1 MKRPL
6 LLFWAFVLVLM
17 PAVAQ
22 KSTQN
27 LKQLF
32 LDAEYFFLNEDFE
45 EALYSY
51 NTISKRGNANNANI
65 NYRIG
70 QCYLNIPG
78 EKEKAIDY
86 LLKATSNVSSK
97 YTEGAFKET
106 KAPFDA
112 WFYLGN
118 AYRINNQLDKA
129 IDCYNQF
136 KQLIGPKNVVGNKVA
151 DKEMNSCDVA
161 RSMMKSPV
169 FIKTKNLGRPVN
181 TTNRDFFPVVS
192 GDESVLVYNSA
203 LKFYQAVFF
212 SKKVNGKWSSP
223 LNVTAALQSDGDQY
237 VSSLAFDGTEL
248 YLRKEDNYEANLMVS
263 KYEKGKWTR
272 SKPLNRNI
280 NTKFFEGNC
289 SVSKDGL
296 TLYFSSNRSGSTGAM
311 DIYKSERKPSGDW
324 GLAINLGKV
333 INTEFNED
341 APFIS
346 EDGKRLYFSSQGH
359 NTMGGYDIFYSDL
372 GTDGQWQDPVNL
384 GYPVNTTDDNQFFC
398 PIKNGN
404 VAYFG
409 MYAKDGYGKE
419 DIVRMQLA
427 PGNEELIADQTDEV
441 KKDSGKVAKATEP
454 IKRELPPDVE
464 KALTQG
470 NPETQKTSTEAQK
483 EIDNLVLRSFFFE
496 FNSSEISERAQ
507 KELDHLS
514 LIMENIPELRIELI
528 GNTDAKGNDAYN
540 NLLSVKR
547 ASAAKAYLVKKGI
560 KSSRILVKGVGKSK
574 FIALNNNP
582 DGSDNSEGRKYNRR
596 VDVEALNGKAKD
608 VKTEKIDVPESLK
621 IK

>member
-6 LLFWAFVLVLM
+6 LLIWAFILVLM

-22 KSTQN
+22 KSSQN

-78 EKEKAIDY
+78 EKDKAIDY
-86 LLKATSNVSSK
+86 LLKATSNVSSR
-97 YTEGAFKET
+97 YVEGAFKET

-112 WFYLGN
+112 WFFLGN
-118 AYRINNQLDKA
+118 AYRIDNQLDKA
-129 IDCYNQF
+129 IDCYAQF
-136 KQLIGPKNVVGNKVA
+136 KQLIGPKNVVGNKIA
-151 DKEMNSCDVA
+151 ENAINACDVA

-181 TTNRDFFPVVS
+181 TTNRDYFPVVS

-223 LNVTAALQSDGDQY
+223 ANITAALQSDGDQY
-237 VSSLAFDGTEL
+237 VSSLSFDGTEL
-248 YLRKEDNYEANLMVS
+248 YLRKEDNFEANLMVS
-263 KYEKGKWTR
+263 KYEKGKWTK
-272 SKPLNRNI
+272 SKPLNHNI

-296 TLYFSSNRSGSTGAM
+296 TLFFSSNRSGTVGAM
-311 DIYKSERKPSGDW
+311 DIFKSERKPTGDW
-324 GLAINLGKV
+324 GPAINLGKV

-359 NTMGGYDIFYSDL
+359 NTMGGYDIFYSEL
-372 GTDGQWQDPVNL
+372 GADGQWQDPVNL
-384 GYPVNTTDDNQFFC
+384 GYPINTTDDNQFFY
-398 PIKNGN
+398 PIKNGK
-404 VAYFG
+404 VAYLG
-409 MYAKDGYGKE
+409 MFAKDGYGKD
-419 DIVRMQLA
+419 DIVRIQLA
-427 PGNEELIADQTDEV
+427 PGNDEAIAEQPDEI
-441 KKDSGKVAKATEP
+441 KKDSGLIAKGKEP
-454 IKRELPPDVE
+454 VKRELPPDVE

-470 NPETQKTSTEAQK
+470 KSETQKTSPETQK

-496 FNSSEISERAQ
+496 FNSSEISERSK

-514 LIMENIPELRIELI
+514 LIMENIPELRIELT

-547 ASAAKAYLVKKGI
+547 ASNAKAYLIKKGI
-560 KSSRILVKGVGKSK
+560 KSARILVKGVGKSN

-596 VDVEALNGKAKD
+596 VDVEVLNGKAKE
-608 VKTEKIDVPESLK
+608 VKIEKIDVPESLK